1 MKHIYASLD
10 IGSDSIKIAV
20 CELYQ
25 NKLNLLAA
33 TSCKSEGIKRGL
45 IADFDLAC
53 TAISQAFENISEM
66 VGFKVNKVI
75 ASVPSYMAEYNIVK
89 GSIDINSNTPITPND
104 VMKSLEKAITS
115 KKLDG
120 REMVTV
126 LPIDFKINDAVIK
139 DPIGHRGN
147 KLSTRAVLVTVP
159 KKNVYSVLT
168 LLEKINVEVVDISI
182 NNIGD
187 MYAFKNNNFD
197 NMISAVINIG
207 SDITSLSGAK
217 GSLAKYCVD
226 KTAIARAG
234 NLDNVIGFEKEISVI
249 YEILGRKTKANLLI
263 TGEAGVGKTS
273 LVNGFVRELA
283 ADHVPGFLS
292 GAVAYELDTAALGGD
307 AQYKGEVEDRFKN
320 VITEVENLPN
330 AVLII
335 ESIDKLF
342 DKQGSLFGAS
352 SILKNE
358 LSKGRLQLLAT
369 SSIDGYTKNI
379 ETDKEMTSKLEKI
392 TVEEPTADLSLRIL
406 KGAIPA
412 YEEYHGLT
420 ADETVLSDAIRLAK
434 RYLTEKSLP
443 DSAFDLIDRT
453 MAQVKTMNDLTGSII
468 TDLRE
473 KLDAIKTSAE
483 GKDKADE
490 TLMKELDWLNY
501 ELFNKVSCIL
511 LAGVDSDTDF
521 SKIATIQERL
531 DFLTGILDKLTE
543 LSAQQRTELKSDDL
557 SAVVAKQTGIP
568 LGKVQTK
575 ERDRLM
581 GAEDTLKKR
590 VVGQDHAVKKVLDA
604 VYEARSGLNK
614 KGQPMGSFFFLG
626 PTGTGKTELAK
637 ALATFLFGDESAL
650 IRFDMSEFKEEHSV
664 ALLYGAPP
672 GYVGYEEGGLLVNK
686 IRQNPYAVVLFD
698 EIEKA
703 HKSVFD
709 LFLQILDEGK
719 LHDRLGRVGDFSN
732 ALILFTSNIGA
743 QTIVEKFNSGIIPEN
758 NELMDIMQGYF
769 RPEFLA
775 RLTEIVPFSP
785 ITDKTVVHIFDIHL
799 NGLLKLLEEQNITLT
814 LTPEAREK
822 IALRGY
828 NQQYGARPIIGII
841 RKELRHPI
849 SKMMIAGEVKA
860 GDKIVVEADK
870 DGQAVFVVNG
880 KRLGN
885 PDEKAPKREK
895 L

>member
-1 MKHIYASLD
+1 MNAKLKSIANSFAEEYCSDAIYPAHLFKAILHKDLGLVHFVETELDKDFYYLQDWADVQMQLAPRAVRPMRDLDYSDESVAVLEEAENYQAKFGLDECTPVCVLASLVTP
-10 IGSDSIKIAV
+10 G
-20 CELYQ
+20 
-25 NKLNLLAA
+25 
-33 TSCKSEGIKRGL
+33 
-45 IADFDLAC
+45 
-53 TAISQAFENISEM
+53 
-66 VGFKVNKVI
+66 VGFSFDQLKTLPLT
-75 ASVPSYMAEYNIVK
+75 PS
-89 GSIDINSNTPITPND
+89 DIS
-104 VMKSLEKAITS
+104 A
-115 KKLDG
+115 
-120 REMVTV
+120 
-126 LPIDFKINDAVIK
+126 KIGGGA
-139 DPIGHRGN
+139 
-147 KLSTRAVLVTVP
+147 
-159 KKNVYSVLT
+159 
-168 LLEKINVEVVDISI
+168 NVEAPYME
-182 NNIGD
+182 GD
-187 MYAFKNNNFD
+187 ELTKQTGG
-197 NMISAVINIG
+197 SAKG
-207 SDITSLSGAK
+207 KDSLS
-217 GSLAKYCVD
+217 KYCVD
-226 KTAIARAG
+226 KTAVAREG
-234 NLDNVIGFEKEISVI
+234 KLDNVIGFEKEISVI
-249 YEILGRKTKANLLI
+249 YEIFGRKTKANLLI

-307 AQYKGEVEDRFKN
+307 AQYKGEVEDRFKS
-320 VITEVENLPN
+320 VIDQIEALPN

-379 ETDKEMTSKLEKI
+379 ETDKEMVSKLEKI
-392 TVEEPTADLSLRIL
+392 TVEEPSADLTLRIL
-406 KGAIPA
+406 KGALPA
-412 YEEYHGLT
+412 YEEYHKLT
-420 ADETVLSDAIRLAK
+420 VDETVMSDAIRLAK

-468 TDLRE
+468 EELRA
-473 KLDAIKTSAE
+473 KLEDIKGRAE
-483 GKDKADE
+483 GKDAADE
-490 TLMKELDWLNY
+490 SLMKELDWLNY
-501 ELFNKVSCIL
+501 EMFNKVSCIL

-521 SKIATIQERL
+521 SKIATIKERV
-531 DFLTGILDKLTE
+531 DFIAATLDKLTSLNAE
-543 LSAQQRTELKSDDL
+543 DHTALKSDDL

-581 GAEDTLKKR
+581 GAEDTLKQR

-604 VYEARSGLNK
+604 VYEARSGLSK

-626 PTGTGKTELAK
+626 PTGTGKTELSK
-637 ALATFLFGDESAL
+637 ALAAFLFGDESAL

-686 IRQNPYAVVLFD
+686 IRQNPYSVVLFD

-785 ITDKTVVHIFDIHL
+785 ITDKTVTSIFDIHMK
-799 NGLLKLLEEQNITLT
+799 GLLKLLEEQNISLT
-814 LTPEAREK
+814 LSPEARQT

-828 NQQYGARPIIGII
+828 NQQYGARPILGII

-849 SKMMIAGEVKA
+849 SKMMIAGKVKS
-860 GDKIVVEADK
+860 GDQVEIRLDES
-870 DGQAVFVVNG
+870 GNPVFAVNG
-880 KRLGN
+880 ELV
-885 PDEKAPKREK
+885 EKKAAPAKVDAAAPTDAPAAMKTVKEK
-895 L
+895 KKK